1 MENIRNIAI
10 IAHVDHGKTTLVD
23 EMLKQSGTFR
33 SNERVEERVM
43 DSNDLEKERGITIF
57 SKNAS
62 FFYKDYKINIVDTPG
77 HADFGGE
84 VQRVLDMVDS
94 VLLVVDAF
102 EGTMPQTK
110 YVLKKSLEVG
120 HRPIVVVNK
129 IDRPNCRPE
138 QVVDMIFDLFIELNA
153 TDEQLDFPVIFAS
166 AKNGD
171 SHYKLYDE
179 HDNMVPLFETIIK
192 HVKAP
197 GGDPAL
203 DSQFLISAVEYDN
216 YIGKIGTGKIHNGVI
231 RSGDEMTLLKQKGGE
246 PIKGRI
252 TKLFEFRG
260 LKKSEIQEAS
270 AGDVV
275 AIAGFDKIDLG
286 DTIAGGEEPKA
297 LPSIKIDDPTIAIT
311 FQINDS
317 PFLGKEGKYVTSRH
331 IWERLEKELET
342 NVSLVIERS
351 ENKDSFTVK
360 GRGELQLSILIENM
374 RREGYEFQVS
384 RPQVI
389 YKEINGETYEPME
402 LAIIDVGDEFSGV
415 VIEKLGKRR
424 GELVSMNQGVDGYT
438 RLELK
443 VPSRGLIGF
452 RGEFLTDTRGTG
464 ILNHVFDGY
473 APYKGSIPSRNRGVL
488 IAMEDGISNA
498 YALDNLQDRGTLFIG
513 SGVPV
518 YEGMIIGENSRE
530 NDMEVN
536 PCKTKKLTNMR
547 ASGSDEAIRIT
558 PPRLFSLEQSIEYID
573 DDELLEITPKSVR
586 MRKRILKA
594 LDRKRSDKYK
604 IYDDRKRA

>member
-1 MENIRNIAI
+1 MQKIRNVAI

-23 EMLKQSGTFR
+23 CMLRQSGTFR
-33 SNERVEERVM
+33 ENERVEERVM

-62 FFYKDYKINIVDTPG
+62 FFYKDFKINIVDTPG

-84 VQRVLDMVDS
+84 VQRVLSMVDS

-110 YVLKKSLEVG
+110 YVLKKSLAVG
-120 HRPIVVVNK
+120 HKPIVVVNK
-129 IDRPNCRPE
+129 IDRPNSRPDA
-138 QVVDMIFDLFIELNA
+138 VVDMIFDLFVELNA

-179 HDNMVPLFETIIK
+179 HNDMVPLFETIIK
-192 HVKAP
+192 HVGEP
-197 GGDPAL
+197 GGDRERDP
-203 DSQFLISAVEYDN
+203 QFLISAVEYDN
-216 YIGKIGTGKIHNGVI
+216 YIGKIATGKIHNGVL
-231 RSGDEMTLLKQKGGE
+231 RAGDEITLLKLKGE
-246 PIKGRI
+246 PVKGKI

-260 LKKSEIQEAS
+260 LKKSEIREAY
-270 AGDVV
+270 AGDIV
-275 AIAGFDKIDLG
+275 AVAGFEKIDLG
-286 DTIAGGEEPKA
+286 DTLAGGDRPEA
-297 LPSIKIDDPTIAIT
+297 LPAILIDEPTIAIT

-331 IWERLEKELET
+331 VWERLEKELET
-342 NVSLVIERS
+342 NVSLVIERAGT
-351 ENKDSFTVK
+351 KDSFTVK

-389 YKEINGETYEPME
+389 YKEIDGARHEPME
-402 LAIIDVGDEFSGV
+402 MAIIDVNDEFSGV
-415 VIEKLGKRR
+415 VIEKLGKRKA
-424 GELVSMNQGVDGYT
+424 ELLSMIQGVDGYT

-452 RGEFLTDTRGTG
+452 RGDFLTDTRGTG
-464 ILNHVFDGY
+464 ILNQCFEGY
-473 APYKGSIPSRNRGVL
+473 EPHKGPLPSRNRGVL
-488 IAMEDGISNA
+488 IAMEAGTSNA
-498 YALDNLQDRGTLFIG
+498 YALDNLQERGTLFIG
-513 SGVPV
+513 PGVPV
-518 YEGMIIGENSRE
+518 YEGMTIGENSRE

-536 PCKTKKLTNMR
+536 ACKTKKLTNMR
-547 ASGSDEAIRIT
+547 ASGSDDAIRLT
-558 PPRLFSLEQSIEYID
+558 PPRLFSLEQAIAYID
-573 DDELLEITPKSVR
+573 DDELLEVTPKSIR
-586 MRKRILKA
+586 MRKRVLNA
-594 LDRKRSDKYK
+594 LDRKRGQKY
-604 IYDDRKRA
+604 AV

>member
-1 MENIRNIAI
+1 
-10 IAHVDHGKTTLVD
+10 VDHGKTTLVD
-23 EMLKQSGTFR
+23 AMLRQSGTFR
-33 SNERVEERVM
+33 INERVEERIM

-62 FFYKDYKINIVDTPG
+62 FYYKNYKINIVDTPG

-110 YVLKKSLEVG
+110 YVLKKSLEAG
-120 HRPIVVVNK
+120 HRPIAVVNK
-129 IDRPNCRPE
+129 IDRPNCRPD

-153 TDEQLDFPVIFAS
+153 SDEQLDFPVIFAS

-171 SHYKLYDE
+171 SHYALYD
-179 HDNMVPLFETIIK
+179 DNDDMVPLFDTIIK
-192 HVKAP
+192 HVRAP
-197 GGDPAL
+197 GGDIAR

-216 YIGKIGTGKIHNGVI
+216 YIGKVGTGKIHHGVM
-231 RSGDEMTLLKQKGGE
+231 RPGDEVTLIKQKGE
-246 PIKGRI
+246 PVKGKI
-252 TKLFEFRG
+252 TKLFEYHG
-260 LKKSEIQEAS
+260 LKKTEVREAF
-270 AGDVV
+270 AGDIV
-275 AIAGFDKIDLG
+275 AIAGFEKIDLG
-286 DTIAGGEEPKA
+286 DTIAGGENPVA
-297 LPSIKIDDPTIAIT
+297 LPAIKIDEPTIAIT
-311 FQINDS
+311 FQVNDS

-331 IWERLEKELET
+331 IGERLEKELET
-342 NVSLVIERS
+342 NVSLVIEKADT
-351 ENKDSFTVK
+351 KDSFTVK

-389 YKEINGETYEPME
+389 YKFIDSVKHEPME
-402 LAIIDVGDEFSGV
+402 MALIDVSDGYSGV
-415 VIEKLGKRR
+415 VIEKLGKRKA
-424 GELVSMNQGVDGYT
+424 ELVNMVQGSDGYT
-438 RLELK
+438 RLELR

-452 RGEFLTDTRGTG
+452 RNEFLTDTRGTG
-464 ILNHVFDGY
+464 ILNHLLEGY
-473 APYKGSIPSRNRGVL
+473 EPYKGPMPSRNRGVL
-488 IAMEDGISNA
+488 IAMEDGLSNA
-498 YALDNLQDRGTLFIG
+498 YALDNLQERGSLFIG
-513 SGVPV
+513 PGVPV

-547 ASGSDEAIRIT
+547 ASGSDEAIRLT
-558 PPRLFSLEQSIEYID
+558 PPRLFSLEQSIEFID

-586 MRKRILKA
+586 MRKRILDA
-594 LDRKRSDKYK
+594 QE
-604 IYDDRKRA
+604 RKRAEKIVV

>member
-1 MENIRNIAI
+1 MEKIRNIAI

-33 SNERVEERVM
+33 TNERVEERVM

-110 YVLKKSLEVG
+110 YVLKKSLEAG

-138 QVVDMIFDLFIELNA
+138 QVVDMVFDLFIELNA
-153 TDEQLDFPVIFAS
+153 MDEQLDFPVIFAS

-171 SHYKLYDE
+171 SHYSLYDE

-192 HVKAP
+192 HVQAP
-197 GGDPAL
+197 GGDASL

-231 RSGDEMTLLKQKGGE
+231 RTGDEVTLIKQKGGD
-246 PIKGRI
+246 PIKGKI

-275 AIAGFDKIDLG
+275 AIAGFEKIDLG
-286 DTIAGGEEPKA
+286 DTIAGGDNPKA
-297 LPSIKIDDPTIAIT
+297 LPSIKIDEPTIAIT
-311 FQINDS
+311 FQVNDS
-317 PFLGKEGKYVTSRH
+317 PFLGREGKFVTSRH

-389 YKEINGETYEPME
+389 YKEIDGDIHEPME
-402 LAIIDVGDEFSGV
+402 MALIDVADEFSGV

-424 GELVSMNQGVDGYT
+424 GELVSMNQGIDGYT

-464 ILNHVFDGY
+464 ILNHLFDGY
-473 APYKGSIPSRNRGVL
+473 APFKGLIPSRNRGVL
-488 IAMEDGISNA
+488 VAMENGITNA
-498 YALDNLQDRGTLFIG
+498 YALDNLQERGTLFVGAGI
-513 SGVPV
+513 PV

-530 NDMEVN
+530 SDMEVN

-558 PPRLFSLEQSIEYID
+558 PPRLFSLEQSIAYID

-586 MRKRILKA
+586 MRKRVLKA
-594 LDRKRSDKYK
+594 LDRKRSDKYN